1 MKTQTQAAQV
11 ASTIRKE
18 LKEKFPSIVFKVH
31 SKNFA
36 GGDDVTIHY
45 DNACPSE
52 DIEKIVN
59 KYAGGSFD
67 GMTDM
72 YNYDY
77 NKNYPTAKYV
87 FVERHISEDIWEKTK
102 LQLAKN
108 YDINPNDENEWQRK
122 FGCWSTAAIHRN
134 LVNKYL

>member
-1 MKTQTQAAQV
+1 MKTQAAQV
-11 ASTIRKE
+11 ANTIRKE
-18 LKEKFPSIVFKVH
+18 LKVKFPGINFKVH
-31 SKNFA
+31 SSNFS
-36 GGDDVTIHY
+36 GGDDVRIHY
-45 DNACPSE
+45 ENAIPAE
-52 DIEKIVN
+52 DVEKIVN

-77 NKNYPTAKYV
+77 DKTGPTAKYI

>member
-1 MKTQTQAAQV
+1 MKTLTQAAQV
-11 ASTIRKE
+11 ASIIRKE

-31 SKNFA
+31 SKNFS

-45 DNACPSE
+45 ENAVPSK
-52 DIEKIVN
+52 DIESIVN

-77 NKNYPTAKYV
+77 NKTYPTAKYV
-87 FVERHISEDIWEKTK
+87 FVERHITEDIWEKTK
-102 LQLAKN
+102 LQLAKD
-108 YDINPNDENEWQRK
+108 YGINPDDENEWQRK